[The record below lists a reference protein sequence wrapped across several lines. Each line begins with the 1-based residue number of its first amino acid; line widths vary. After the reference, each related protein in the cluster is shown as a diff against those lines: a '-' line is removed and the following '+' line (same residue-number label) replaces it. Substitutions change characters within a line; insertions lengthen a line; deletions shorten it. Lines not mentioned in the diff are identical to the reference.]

1 LFGFIKFDLEKEKDF
16 YLIRLTLNTLID
28 QSSSATALP
37 VLDDRNA
44 DVTNFII
51 TIERVL
57 CFRMRGNE

>member
-1 LFGFIKFDLEKEKDF
+1 LEKEKDF